1 LTCCR
6 SRVSEIIKGSR
17 RVTALLRSG
26 FSQQRG
32 RVTLRVLLASPDGE
46 ASAKRAAEV
55 GESPES
61 FADGIRLSIVRLRE
75 LADAVD
81 QILTAL
87 GLEHVIS
94 YTKRCANSGFS
105 AAAKT
110 SWSRWSRSPRS
121 TRHSSR
127 SRPWCPT
134 VNRSSRLVA

>member
-1 LTCCR
+1 
-6 SRVSEIIKGSR
+6 
-17 RVTALLRSG
+17 VTALLRSG
-26 FSQQRG
+26 LSQQRG

-61 FADGIRLSIVRLRE
+61 FADGIRLSIARLSE

-105 AAAKT
+105 T

-121 TRHSSR
+121 G
-127 SRPWCPT
+127 PWCPT